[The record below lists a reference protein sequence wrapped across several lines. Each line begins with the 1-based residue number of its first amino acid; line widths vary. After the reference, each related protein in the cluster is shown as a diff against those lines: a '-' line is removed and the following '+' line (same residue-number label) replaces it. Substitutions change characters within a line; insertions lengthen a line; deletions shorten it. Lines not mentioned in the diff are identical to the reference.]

1 MWGSL
6 QEHLQR
12 KGELGQSCKPDR
24 LKILKKSASSDRDL
38 EKRRKGIKKVEYVVG
53 YLNEVLEL

>member
-1 MWGSL
+1 MWGSW
-6 QEHLQR
+6 QEQPQR

-24 LKILKKSASSDRDL
+24 LNILKKSASSDRDL